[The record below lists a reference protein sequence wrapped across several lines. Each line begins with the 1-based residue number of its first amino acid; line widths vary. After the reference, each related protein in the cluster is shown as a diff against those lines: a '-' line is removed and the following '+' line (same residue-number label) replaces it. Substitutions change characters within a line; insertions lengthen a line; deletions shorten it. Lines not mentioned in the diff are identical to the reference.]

1 MASKNCQ
8 HQIRSYCKQ
17 AKLLDEEV
25 MEQFNDFYV
34 DSSKQRQDQFILN
47 FIALM
52 PINATIWKRCPKERA
67 FSASSVKR
75 AVHLAAISWNCGNS
89 CYENMLHSLGLGC
102 NYFTK
107 KVMNAKNNRR
117 LSEAAKTTY
126 QKET

>member
-47 FIALM
+47 SIVLM
-52 PINATIWKRCPKERA
+52 PIKRRRVSDHEHKRNLQYNIHYFVSISLL
-67 FSASSVKR
+67 FSVDVKI
-75 AVHLAAISWNCGNS
+75 VS
-89 CYENMLHSLGLGC
+89 
-102 NYFTK
+102 K
-107 KVMNAKNNRR
+107 K
-117 LSEAAKTTY
+117 
-126 QKET
+126 